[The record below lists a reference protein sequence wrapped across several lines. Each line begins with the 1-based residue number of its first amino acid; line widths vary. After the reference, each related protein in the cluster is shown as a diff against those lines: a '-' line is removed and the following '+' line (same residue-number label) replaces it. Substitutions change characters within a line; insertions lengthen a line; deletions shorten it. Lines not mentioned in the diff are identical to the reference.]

1 MEEIKIPFTH
11 KTVSVLFD
19 VNIIDFIEKQNLT
32 GICILIDEN
41 VYTAHKTL
49 FVTYNPIIIKS
60 GEAYK
65 VQATVDGI
73 IDEMLER
80 GYDRKTVL
88 FAIGGG
94 VTTDIG
100 GYVASVFKRGIKF
113 NQVPTSILAMVDA
126 AVGGK
131 NGVNTALYKNM
142 VGTIYQPDHILYD
155 FSFLK
160 TLPREEW
167 INGFAEIIKHSCIWD
182 KEMFDILSKQT
193 IDEYIN
199 GDEITKEIIKRNVA
213 IKAEIVCSDEFETG
227 NRMLL
232 NFGHTLGHAIEKEY
246 EMKHGHAISL
256 GMIAAARLS
265 EEINNFYSI
274 EKEALLTLLENFELP
289 VLFQFDKEAIWN
301 GLLSDKKRA
310 GDKMNFILLEKIG
323 AASVVPID
331 LPQLKD
337 LIDQVL

>member
-19 VNIIDFIEKQNLT
+19 VNIIDFIESQKLT
-32 GICILIDEN
+32 GICVLIDEN
-41 VYTAHKTL
+41 LYAAHRAL
-49 FVTYNPIIIKS
+49 FLPYNPIIIKS

-65 VQATVDGI
+65 IQSTVDYV

-100 GYVASVFKRGIKF
+100 GYVASVFKRGIRF

-131 NGVNTALYKNM
+131 NGVNTKLYKNM
-142 VGTIYQPDHILYD
+142 VGTIYQPEHILYD

-182 KEMFDILSKQT
+182 KEMFEVLSSQT
-193 IDEYIN
+193 IDAYIDN
-199 GDEITKEIIKRNVA
+199 DSLTKEIIKRNVA

-246 EMKHGHAISL
+246 DLKHGHAISL
-256 GMIAAARLS
+256 GMVAAARLG
-265 EEINNFYSI
+265 EEINNFYSE
-274 EKEALLTLLENFELP
+274 EKDALLQLLEKFELP
-289 VLFQFDKEAIWN
+289 VSLQFDKERIWN

-310 GDKMNFILLEKIG
+310 GDKMNFILLSKIG
-323 AASVVPID
+323 SASVVAID